1 MGSTGIEG
9 GLEGGQPGGATV
21 LPAPPPPPLEDTE
34 FARQVAAMDRTAQAV
49 LGAVPV
55 TYQTRTGVIVSIRG
69 IFDASYHLATTG
81 SSDDPGVEVVVPA
94 VFLQLA
100 DLPADPLLDDPTL
113 NIGGTVYRVFERRSA
128 DFGSIVLA
136 LRQVR

>member
-1 MGSTGIEG
+1 MGSTGIDGGIEG
-9 GLEGGQPGGATV
+9 GEAGGASA
-21 LPAPPPPPLEDTE
+21 LPAPPPPPLEDTPW
-34 FARQVAAMDRTAQAV
+34 AHLVAAMDVAAKEH

-69 IFDASYHLATTG
+69 IFDASFLLSTSG
-81 SSDDPGVEVVVPA
+81 SADDPGVEVTVPA

-100 DLPADPLLDDPTL
+100 DLPADPLIDDPTL

-136 LRQVR
+136 LRKVR